1 MTLQQLRY
9 FIEIANS
16 GSFNSAAKKLYISQS
31 TLSTAIHDLERELGI
46 VAFMCSN
53 HGITLTNDGT
63 DLLGYARQVVEE
75 ADLLK
80 ARYSG
85 SSNIRH
91 SRLSIS
97 TQHYAFSVEAFV
109 NLANS
114 FDEARY
120 DFSLRETRTSEIIKD
135 VREFRSDLGLIYL
148 DSFNERAI
156 MGELHESDLEFHLLF
171 EASIHVFVGSRHP
184 LAKRASIKPQDLVP
198 YPRYSFEQGTERS
211 FHYAEEPLSML
222 PHDRNITFSDR
233 GTLTNL
239 LTHGKGYTLST
250 GVLSNEMQQGIVAIP
265 LETSETMRVG
275 YIIHTDRRPS
285 ELALRY
291 IDELKRCIAASTLV
305 TIPPSQTT
313 AHPREDA

>member
-16 GSFNSAAKKLYISQS
+16 GSFNSAAKRLYISQS

-46 VAFMCSN
+46 QAFMRSN

-63 DLLGYARQVVEE
+63 DLLAYARQVVDE

-80 ARYSG
+80 ARYAG
-85 SSNIRH
+85 SAHSHH

-109 NLANS
+109 SLANS
-114 FDEARY
+114 FDDARY

-135 VREFRSDLGLIYL
+135 VREFRSDLGILYL
-148 DSFNERAI
+148 DSFNERALL
-156 MGELHESDLEFHLLF
+156 GEFDESGLEFNLLF
-171 EASIHVFVGSRHP
+171 EAKVHIFVGSKHP
-184 LAKRASIKPQDLVP
+184 LAQKTLIAPQDLIP

-211 FHYAEEPLSML
+211 FHYSEEPLSML

-250 GVLSNEMQQGIVAIP
+250 GVLSIEMQSGSGIVAIP
-265 LETSETMRVG
+265 LETDETMRVG
-275 YIIHTDRRPS
+275 YIVHKDRKPS

-291 IDELKRCIAASTLV
+291 IDELKRCVASSTLV
-305 TIPPSQTT
+305 TVPPRS
-313 AHPREDA
+313 